1 MAAVREQAPGIAW
14 CGFTLQRDATD
25 AAGDVQT
32 PVRNT
37 RITEA
42 PARPR

>member
-14 CGFTLQRDATD
+14 CGFTLQ
-25 AAGDVQT
+25 T